1 MDKLQPNEVNK
12 PKKTIWNV
20 LNFKYVCCQ
29 AFIIKMIN
37 LFDYINKSE
46 SYKKFIIDDLLFV
59 EYKCVVE
66 ETKAGIWSDTNYFV
80 FVTSGKKMW
89 KSIYNEYIVEAGD
102 SLFVKRGANLVHQY
116 FDEDYCALMIFIS
129 DDFIRNFMGR
139 FSSIIRSE
147 SNEQL
152 MVDSVIR
159 IRLDAYLEGYVNSL
173 ASYFGAQVLPDK
185 NLLKLKFE
193 ELLLNIFTR
202 PLHKE
207 VARYLA
213 TLNRSQAM
221 QLQQVME
228 ENFAYNL
235 KLEELAS
242 LCNMSLSSFKRV
254 FNSTYHSS
262 PGKWLLEKRLSLSS
276 YLLRSTD
283 KNVNEVAFES
293 GFEDISNFIR
303 SFKKKFNRTPLQ
315 YRAESA

>member
-1 MDKLQPNEVNK
+1 
-12 PKKTIWNV
+12 
-20 LNFKYVCCQ
+20 
-29 AFIIKMIN
+29 MIN
-37 LFDYINKSE
+37 LFDYINKNE
-46 SYKKFIIDDLLFV
+46 RYKKFVIDDLLFV

-89 KSIYNEYIVEAGD
+89 KSIYKEYIVEAGD

-129 DDFIRNFMGR
+129 DDFIRNFMSR
-139 FSSIIRSE
+139 FPGIIHGETHDLSA
-147 SNEQL
+147 
-152 MVDSVIR
+152 VDSVIR
-159 IRLDAYLEGYVNSL
+159 IQLDAYLEGYVNSL
-173 ASYFGAQVLPDK
+173 ASYFGARNLPDN
-185 NLLKLKFE
+185 NLLRLKFE

-202 PLHKE
+202 PVHKE
-207 VARYLA
+207 VAGYLT
-213 TLNRSQAM
+213 TLNRSQTM

-254 FNSTYHSS
+254 FNSFYKTS
-262 PGKWLLEKRLSLSS
+262 PGKWLLEKRLDFSS

-303 SFKKKFNRTPLQ
+303 SFKKKFSRTPLQ
-315 YRAESA
+315 YRVESA